1 MHTIML
7 RNRVSKV
14 SAGTN
19 FTIEVVGDSPA
30 KEDVRQSIRALEHH
44 PARAARRS
52 LIDILSII
60 EKHNFRVVFAEHHQE
75 DDKVE
80 TWSFILQ
87 G

>member
-1 MHTIML
+1 MHTLML

-19 FTIEVVGDSPA
+19 FTIEVIGDSPA
-30 KEDVRQSIRALEHH
+30 KEAVQASIRALEHH

-52 LIDILSII
+52 LIDILGII
-60 EKHNFRVVFAEHHQE
+60 EKHNFRVVFAEHNKE
-75 DDKVE
+75 DDKIE